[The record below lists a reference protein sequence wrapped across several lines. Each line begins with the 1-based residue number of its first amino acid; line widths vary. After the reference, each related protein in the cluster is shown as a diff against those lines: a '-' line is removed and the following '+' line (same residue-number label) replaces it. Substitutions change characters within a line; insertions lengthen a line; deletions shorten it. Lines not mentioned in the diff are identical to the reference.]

1 MCVKRQIL
9 AAARA
14 VLSLSNHEVYSTSGT
29 RSCRLRFTSGRA
41 RGPGP
46 GLALAPWLSAVRC
59 AHVARTVSPHCGQHI
74 IFATTFLLGLAS
86 QPWTGAEKA
95 LLECYRGARCRGGL
109 LPVHLRERACQPVR
123 EAIAS
128 TLSPSVS
135 LRADGVGRCSS
146 GWQCPSPFR
155 RDAVGGGWMGGA
167 AIVAN

>member
-1 MCVKRQIL
+1 MEYTPSTKN
-9 AAARA
+9 A
-14 VLSLSNHEVYSTSGT
+14 VPLTSPMSHSMILSLIPGYVSILGPAPQFVVRMRRAQSHHTAVSIFSPP
-29 RSCRLRFTSGRA
+29 SC
-41 RGPGP
+41 
-46 GLALAPWLSAVRC
+46 
-59 AHVARTVSPHCGQHI
+59 
-74 IFATTFLLGLAS
+74 TTFLLELAS